1 MKRVFADTSYWVAVI
16 NPSDQWAQAAQRATA
31 EIGKASILTSVLV
44 LVEVLNFFSSRGP
57 ELIRAAADIVARI
70 TPANG
75 AGVVETSVEDLRT
88 AAAMYRKRCD
98 QGYSLTDC
106 ASMQTMHRFHISDV
120 LTSDEHFAREGFR
133 AMMLRH

>member
-57 ELIRAAADIVARI
+57 D
-70 TPANG
+70 
-75 AGVVETSVEDLRT
+75 
-88 AAAMYRKRCD
+88 
-98 QGYSLTDC
+98 
-106 ASMQTMHRFHISDV
+106 
-120 LTSDEHFAREGFR
+120 
-133 AMMLRH
+133 